1 MYRQVKTTP
10 RKRPRQARSKDTVE
24 AILAATARVL
34 VKQGFDGLTTNAV
47 AEGAGV
53 SIGSLYQYF
62 KSNGTDPGAQIEQ
75 LEAQLQKGE
84 AAGAASPPGLHGHL
98 ALLYSKLG
106 DEANAVK
113 HLEAER
119 SLFPESANYINFLLK
134 NAAKP
139 ASKS

>member
-1 MYRQVKTTP
+1 MH
-10 RKRPRQARSKDTVE
+10 SKN
-24 AILAATARVL
+24 LLCRAAVFGIAL
-34 VKQGFDGLTTNAV
+34 GLTAC
-47 AEGAGV
+47 AAPPKPLYQWGGYQ
-53 SIGSLYQYF
+53 GSLYQYF

-75 LEAQLQKGE
+75 LETQLQRNA